1 MAQNLVAVRIW
12 AETSNVRD
20 MSEWNPRDPEAL
32 TTRYDLADWSVDDRA
47 DVAAALADAEIAHS
61 WDGSEL
67 LVSQDTEQLVDAIL
81 DEIEDELDNRDGDDD
96 DDHDD
101 DGEDN
106 ITEYE
111 LDEWSEAE
119 RKQLCDM
126 LDNLDIGYRWDGTM
140 LLVPVGVEAIVDSCL
155 DSIDSRGVTFV
166 DDDN

>member
-1 MAQNLVAVRIW
+1 
-12 AETSNVRD
+12 
-20 MSEWNPRDPEAL
+20 MSEWNPKDPEAL

-47 DVAAALADAEIAHS
+47 DVAAALADAHIAHS

-67 LVSQDTEQLVDAIL
+67 LVAQDTEQDVDAIL
-81 DEIEDELDNRDGDDD
+81 DEIEDELDNREDDD
-96 DDHDD
+96 DDSDN
-101 DGEDN
+101 DN

-111 LDEWSEAE
+111 LDEWSEGE

-140 LLVPVGVEAIVDSCL
+140 LLVPIGVEAVVDSCL

-166 DDDN
+166 DDNN

>member
-1 MAQNLVAVRIW
+1 
-12 AETSNVRD
+12 
-20 MSEWNPRDPEAL
+20 MSDWNPKDPEAL
-32 TTRYDLADWSVDDRA
+32 STRYDLSDWSVDDRA

-67 LVSQDTEQLVDAIL
+67 LVAQDTEQVVDAIL
-81 DEIEDELDNRDGDDD
+81 DEIEDELDNFENGDDEQD
-96 DDHDD
+96 D
-101 DGEDN
+101 DN

-111 LDEWSEAE
+111 LDEWSEGE

-140 LLVPVGVEAIVDSCL
+140 LLVPIGVEAVVDSCL

-166 DDDN
+166 DDNN

>member
-1 MAQNLVAVRIW
+1 
-12 AETSNVRD
+12 
-20 MSEWNPRDPEAL
+20 MSEWNPKDPEAL

-47 DVAAALADAEIAHS
+47 DVAAALADAEVAHS

-67 LVSQDTEQLVDAIL
+67 LVAQDTEQVVDAIL
-81 DEIEDELDNRDGDDD
+81 DEIEDELDNLEDGDDD
-96 DDHDD
+96 DS
-101 DGEDN
+101 GEDN

-111 LDEWSEAE
+111 LDEWSEGE

-140 LLVPVGVEAIVDSCL
+140 LLVPIGVEAVVDSCL

-166 DDDN
+166 DDIN

>member
-1 MAQNLVAVRIW
+1 
-12 AETSNVRD
+12 
-20 MSEWNPRDPEAL
+20 MSEWNPKDPEAL
-32 TTRYDLADWSVDDRA
+32 TTRYDLSDWSVDDRA

-67 LVSQDTEQLVDAIL
+67 LVSQDTEQVVDAIL
-81 DEIEDELDNRDGDDD
+81 DEIEDELDNLEDDD
-96 DDHDD
+96 DDSGD
-101 DGEDN
+101 DN

-111 LDEWSEAE
+111 LDEWSEGE

-140 LLVPVGVEAIVDSCL
+140 LLVPIGVEAVVDSCL

-166 DDDN
+166 DDNN

>member
-1 MAQNLVAVRIW
+1 
-12 AETSNVRD
+12 
-20 MSEWNPRDPEAL
+20 MSDWNPKDPEAL
-32 TTRYDLADWSVDDRA
+32 TTRYDLSDWSVDDRA

-67 LVSQDTEQLVDAIL
+67 LVAQDTEQVVDAIL
-81 DEIEDELDNRDGDDD
+81 DEIEDELDNLEDGDDES
-96 DDHDD
+96 
-101 DGEDN
+101 GEDN

-111 LDEWSEAE
+111 LDEWSEGE

-140 LLVPVGVEAIVDSCL
+140 LLVPIGVEAVVDSCL

-166 DDDN
+166 DDNN

>member
-1 MAQNLVAVRIW
+1 
-12 AETSNVRD
+12 
-20 MSEWNPRDPEAL
+20 MSEWNPKDPEAL

-67 LVSQDTEQLVDAIL
+67 LVSQDTEQVVDAIL
-81 DEIEDELDNRDGDDD
+81 DEIEDELDNLEDGDDD
-96 DDHDD
+96 DSGD
-101 DGEDN
+101 DN

-111 LDEWSEAE
+111 LDEWSEGE

-140 LLVPVGVEAIVDSCL
+140 LLVPIGVEAVVDSCL
-155 DSIDSRGVTFV
+155 DSIDGRGVTFI
-166 DDDN
+166 DDNN

>member
-1 MAQNLVAVRIW
+1 
-12 AETSNVRD
+12 
-20 MSEWNPRDPEAL
+20 MSDWNPKDPEAL

-67 LVSQDTEQLVDAIL
+67 LVSQDTEQVVDAIL
-81 DEIEDELDNRDGDDD
+81 DEIEDELDNLDDGDDD
-96 DDHDD
+96 DS
-101 DGEDN
+101 GEDN

-111 LDEWSEAE
+111 LDEWSEGE

-140 LLVPVGVEAIVDSCL
+140 LLVPIGVEAVVDSCL

>member
-1 MAQNLVAVRIW
+1 
-12 AETSNVRD
+12 
-20 MSEWNPRDPEAL
+20 MSDWNPKDPEAL

-67 LVSQDTEQLVDAIL
+67 LVAQDTEQVVDAIL
-81 DEIEDELDNRDGDDD
+81 DEIEDELDNLEDGDDESGD
-96 DDHDD
+96 
-101 DGEDN
+101 DN

-111 LDEWSEAE
+111 LDEWSEGE

-140 LLVPVGVEAIVDSCL
+140 LLVPIGVEAIVDSCL

-166 DDDN
+166 DDNN

>member
-1 MAQNLVAVRIW
+1 
-12 AETSNVRD
+12 
-20 MSEWNPRDPEAL
+20 MSEWNPKDPEAL

-47 DVAAALADAEIAHS
+47 DVAAALADAEVAHS

-67 LVSQDTEQLVDAIL
+67 LIAQDTEQVVDAIL
-81 DEIEDELDNRDGDDD
+81 DEIEDELDNLEDGDDD
-96 DDHDD
+96 S
-101 DGEDN
+101 GEDN

-111 LDEWSEAE
+111 LDEWSEGE

-140 LLVPVGVEAIVDSCL
+140 LLVPIGVEAVVDSCL

-166 DDDN
+166 DDNN

>member
-1 MAQNLVAVRIW
+1 
-12 AETSNVRD
+12 
-20 MSEWNPRDPEAL
+20 MSEWNPKDSEAL

-47 DVAAALADAEIAHS
+47 DVAAALADAEVAHS

-67 LVSQDTEQLVDAIL
+67 LVAQDTEQVVDAIL
-81 DEIEDELDNRDGDDD
+81 DEIEDELDNLEDGDDD
-96 DDHDD
+96 DS
-101 DGEDN
+101 GEDN

-111 LDEWSEAE
+111 LDEWSEGE

-140 LLVPVGVEAIVDSCL
+140 LLVPIGVEAVVDSCL

>member
-1 MAQNLVAVRIW
+1 
-12 AETSNVRD
+12 
-20 MSEWNPRDPEAL
+20 MSEWNPKDPEAL

-47 DVAAALADAEIAHS
+47 DVAAALADAEVAHS

-67 LVSQDTEQLVDAIL
+67 LVAQDTEQVVDAIL
-81 DEIEDELDNRDGDDD
+81 DDIEDELDHLEDGDDD
-96 DDHDD
+96 DS
-101 DGEDN
+101 GEDN

-111 LDEWSEAE
+111 LDEWSEGE

-140 LLVPVGVEAIVDSCL
+140 LLVPIGVEAVVDSCL

-166 DDDN
+166 DDNN

>member
-1 MAQNLVAVRIW
+1 
-12 AETSNVRD
+12 
-20 MSEWNPRDPEAL
+20 MSDWNPKDPEAL

-67 LVSQDTEQLVDAIL
+67 LVSQDTEQVVDAIL
-81 DEIEDELDNRDGDDD
+81 DEIEDELDNLEDDD
-96 DDHDD
+96 DDDS
-101 DGEDN
+101 GEDN

-111 LDEWSEAE
+111 LDEWSEGE

-126 LDNLDIGYRWDGTM
+126 LDNLDIGYRWDGTR
-140 LLVPVGVEAIVDSCL
+140 LLVPIGVEAVVDSCL

-166 DDDN
+166 DDNN

>member
-1 MAQNLVAVRIW
+1 
-12 AETSNVRD
+12 
-20 MSEWNPRDPEAL
+20 MSEWNPKDPEAL

-47 DVAAALADAEIAHS
+47 DVAAALADAEVAHS

-67 LVSQDTEQLVDAIL
+67 LVAQDTEQVVDAIL
-81 DEIEDELDNRDGDDD
+81 DEIEDELDNLDDGDDD
-96 DDHDD
+96 S
-101 DGEDN
+101 GEDN

-111 LDEWSEAE
+111 LDEWSEGE

-140 LLVPVGVEAIVDSCL
+140 LLVPIGVEAVVDSCL

-166 DDDN
+166 DDSN

>member
-1 MAQNLVAVRIW
+1 
-12 AETSNVRD
+12 
-20 MSEWNPRDPEAL
+20 MSEWNPKDPEAL
-32 TTRYDLADWSVDDRA
+32 TTRYDLSDWSVDDRA

-67 LVSQDTEQLVDAIL
+67 LVAQDTEQVVDAIL
-81 DEIEDELDNRDGDDD
+81 DEIEDELDNLEDGDDD
-96 DDHDD
+96 DSS
-101 DGEDN
+101 EDN

-111 LDEWSEAE
+111 LDEWSEGE

-140 LLVPVGVEAIVDSCL
+140 LLVPIGVEAVVDSCL

-166 DDDN
+166 DDNN

>member
-1 MAQNLVAVRIW
+1 
-12 AETSNVRD
+12 
-20 MSEWNPRDPEAL
+20 MSEWNPKDPEAL

-47 DVAAALADAEIAHS
+47 DVAAALADAEVAHS

-67 LVSQDTEQLVDAIL
+67 LVAQDTEQVVDAIL
-81 DEIEDELDNRDGDDD
+81 DEIEDELDNLEDGDDD
-96 DDHDD
+96 DSS
-101 DGEDN
+101 EDN

-111 LDEWSEAE
+111 LDEWSEGE

-140 LLVPVGVEAIVDSCL
+140 LLVPIGVEAIVDSCL
-155 DSIDSRGVTFV
+155 DSIDSSGVTFV

>member
-1 MAQNLVAVRIW
+1 
-12 AETSNVRD
+12 
-20 MSEWNPRDPEAL
+20 MSEWNPKDPEAL

-67 LVSQDTEQLVDAIL
+67 LVSQDTEQVVDAIL
-81 DEIEDELDNRDGDDD
+81 DEIEDELDNLEDGEDDD
-96 DDHDD
+96 SGD
-101 DGEDN
+101 DN

-111 LDEWSEAE
+111 LDEWSEGE

-140 LLVPVGVEAIVDSCL
+140 LLVPIGVEAVVDSCL
-155 DSIDSRGVTFV
+155 DSIDSRGVTFI
-166 DDDN
+166 DDNN

>member
-1 MAQNLVAVRIW
+1 
-12 AETSNVRD
+12 
-20 MSEWNPRDPEAL
+20 MSEWNPKDPEAL
-32 TTRYDLADWSVDDRA
+32 TTRYDLSDWSVDDRA

-67 LVSQDTEQLVDAIL
+67 LVSQDTEQVVDAIL
-81 DEIEDELDNRDGDDD
+81 DEIEDELDNLEDGDDEHGD
-96 DDHDD
+96 
-101 DGEDN
+101 DN

-111 LDEWSEAE
+111 LDEWSEGE

-140 LLVPVGVEAIVDSCL
+140 LLVPIGVEAVVDSCL

-166 DDDN
+166 DDNN

>member
-1 MAQNLVAVRIW
+1 
-12 AETSNVRD
+12 
-20 MSEWNPRDPEAL
+20 MSEWNHKDPEAL

-47 DVAAALADAEIAHS
+47 DVAAALADAEVAHS

-67 LVSQDTEQLVDAIL
+67 LVAQDTEQVVDAIL
-81 DEIEDELDNRDGDDD
+81 DEIEDELDNLDDGDDD
-96 DDHDD
+96 S
-101 DGEDN
+101 GEDN

-111 LDEWSEAE
+111 LDEWSEGE

-140 LLVPVGVEAIVDSCL
+140 LLVPIGVEAVVDSCL

-166 DDDN
+166 DDNN

>member
-1 MAQNLVAVRIW
+1 
-12 AETSNVRD
+12 

-67 LVSQDTEQLVDAIL
+67 LVSQDTEQIVDAIL
-81 DEIEDELDNRDGDDD
+81 DEIEDELDNQS
-96 DDHDD
+96 DD
-101 DGEDN
+101 DGDEN

-126 LDNLDIGYRWDGTM
+126 LDNLDIGYRWEGTM

-166 DDDN
+166 DDNN